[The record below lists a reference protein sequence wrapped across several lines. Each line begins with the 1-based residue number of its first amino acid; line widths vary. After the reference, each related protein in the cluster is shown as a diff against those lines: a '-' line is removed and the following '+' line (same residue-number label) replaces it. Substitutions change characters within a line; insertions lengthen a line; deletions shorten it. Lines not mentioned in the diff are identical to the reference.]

1 MAETDKETSEKE
13 NVAPAVQAE
22 AERFRLLQPA
32 FDRFENRHFAGLAAS
47 IALHLAILMGLKW
60 AIHPQPPKPMIVEVE
75 MLPAEPVKASP
86 HYSMAKAKPVSKSAQ
101 ARQKIRPPKQP
112 KPVPLTPDQEMSVQ
126 VVQAAPA
133 KPPRRGV
140 KGKGAAAPAVAL
152 PDASSPV
159 MGTSRAI
166 PGQAPAAATYQQADQ
181 QGAIQPRM
189 ASAGQQASS
198 RMQTNPAS
206 GVESEKGPALIA
218 SNTPAAQTLSPEY
231 RHSSN
236 RGGQFS
242 SQGGA
247 TQTAAGGGPRSEAN
261 RPYSLQASGSGSSSL
276 PVRGVQNGARV
287 SAPSATSVARAGG
300 LAPAEIR
307 SSGGQLA
314 NASGSSLS
322 PDHAR
327 VTGNMARAASPTP
340 AGNVAHAGGSTPTE
354 IRSSGGQL
362 ATAPSGT
369 VAPTQANVARG
380 KVEGGAAGSA
390 ASADFSSGAA
400 AGRGLPGEAR
410 VASGLQGSSHAGLSA
425 SSGRGLSAGDFSR
438 PGGGSSRGM
447 VEGAD
452 NGGQLLASA
461 GSARSIGPAV
471 SSMNAAIVPERGPAA
486 VSRVTD
492 DAGVSSM
499 QRVDARA
506 VAHQMD
512 SDRYEAKSLKVNSP
526 KTICELP
533 LMMAGFDRKPLPE
546 GLASIMGSESAMVM
560 EAPPELLPGNLQPT
574 YPPAALIGNLK
585 GVVTLRAQVLTNGQ
599 VGEMFVRP
607 PRAAGVLEQAA
618 METVRRW
625 RFKPARRNGEP
636 VPAWVN
642 IPIEYRNPT

>member
-1 MAETDKETSEKE
+1 MAETDKQTEAGILA
-13 NVAPAVQAE
+13 VAPADQAE
-22 AERFRLLQPA
+22 AERYRLLQPA

-75 MLPAEPVKASP
+75 MVPAEPIKASP
-86 HYSMAKAKPVSKSAQ
+86 HYSVAKAKPLSTKTQ
-101 ARQKIRPPKQP
+101 TRQKVRPPKQP
-112 KPVPLTPDQEMSVQ
+112 RPVPLKPDQEMSVQ

-133 KPPRRGV
+133 KPPKRGV

-181 QGAIQPRM
+181 AGALQPRM

-198 RMQTNPAS
+198 RMQAKPS
-206 GVESEKGPALIA
+206 PGVESESGPALIA
-218 SNTPAAQTLSPEY
+218 SNTPAAQTLAPEY

-247 TQTAAGGGPRSEAN
+247 AQTAAGGGPRSEASQ
-261 RPYSLQASGSGSSSL
+261 PYSLQASGSGSSSL
-276 PVRGVQNGARV
+276 PVRGVQSGART
-287 SAPSATSVARAGG
+287 SAPTAASVARAGG
-300 LAPAEIR
+300 MAPTEIR

-314 NASGSSLS
+314 NATGSSLS
-322 PDHAR
+322 PEQAR
-327 VTGNMARAASPTP
+327 AAGNMARVASPTP
-340 AGNVAHAGGSTPTE
+340 AGSVARAGGSTPTE

-362 ATAPSGT
+362 VSAPGSTIAPAQAKGT
-369 VAPTQANVARG
+369 
-380 KVEGGAAGSA
+380 GSA
-390 ASADFSSGAA
+390 SSAVASAADFSSGG
-400 AGRGLPGEAR
+400 AGRGMPGEERA
-410 VASGLQGSSHAGLSA
+410 ASGLQGSSRSGASA
-425 SSGRGLSAGDFSR
+425 STGRGLSSGDFSR
-438 PGGGSSRGM
+438 PGGGTSRGM
-447 VEGAD
+447 DEGGGS
-452 NGGQLLASA
+452 GGQLLASA

-471 SSMNAAIVPERGPAA
+471 SSMNAAIVPDRGSAM

-492 DAGVSSM
+492 DASASSM
-499 QRVDARA
+499 QRVEAQA
-506 VAHQMD
+506 IAHD
-512 SDRYEAKSLKVNSP
+512 IEERYEAKSVKVNSP

-533 LMMAGFDRKPLPE
+533 LMMAGFDRKPMPE

-560 EAPPELLPGNLQPT
+560 ESAPVLLPGNAQPT
-574 YPPAALIGNLK
+574 YPVTALAGRHQGI
-585 GVVTLRAQVLTNGQ
+585 VTVRAQVLTSGQ
-599 VGEMFVRP
+599 VGEIFIKRSSGAP
-607 PRAAGVLEQAA
+607 LLDQAA
-618 METVRRW
+618 ANTVRSW

-636 VPAWVN
+636 VSAWVN

>member
-1 MAETDKETSEKE
+1 MAETDKQTEAGILA
-13 NVAPAVQAE
+13 VAPADQAE

-75 MLPAEPVKASP
+75 MVPAEPVKASP
-86 HYSMAKAKPVSKSAQ
+86 HYSMAKAKPIS
-101 ARQKIRPPKQP
+101 RQSQTRHKTRPPKQP
-112 KPVPLTPDQEMSVQ
+112 KPTPLTPDQEMSVQ

-181 QGAIQPRM
+181 AGALQPRM

-198 RMQTNPAS
+198 RMQAKPAP
-206 GVESEKGPALIA
+206 GVESESGPALIA
-218 SNTPAAQTLSPEY
+218 SNTPAAQTLAPEY

-247 TQTAAGGGPRSEAN
+247 AQTAAGGGPRSEASQ
-261 RPYSLQASGSGSSSL
+261 PYSLQASGSGSSSL
-276 PVRGVQNGARV
+276 PVRGVQSGART
-287 SAPSATSVARAGG
+287 SAPTAASVARAGG
-300 LAPAEIR
+300 MAPTEIR

-314 NASGSSLS
+314 NATGSSLS
-322 PDHAR
+322 PEQAR
-327 VTGNMARAASPTP
+327 AAGNMARVASPTP
-340 AGNVAHAGGSTPTE
+340 AGSVARAGGSSPTE

-362 ATAPSGT
+362 ASAPGSTIAPEQAKGT
-369 VAPTQANVARG
+369 
-380 KVEGGAAGSA
+380 GSA
-390 ASADFSSGAA
+390 ASAVASAADFSSGA
-400 AGRGLPGEAR
+400 GRGMPGEERA
-410 VASGLQGSSHAGLSA
+410 ASGLQGSSRAGTSA
-425 SSGRGLSAGDFSR
+425 SSGRGLSSGDFSR
-438 PGGGSSRGM
+438 PGGGASRGM
-447 VEGAD
+447 DEAGG
-452 NGGQLLASA
+452 GGQLMASA
-461 GSARSIGPAV
+461 GSTRSLGPAV
-471 SSMNAAIVPERGPAA
+471 SSMNAAIVPERGSAM

-492 DAGVSSM
+492 DASASSM
-499 QRVDARA
+499 QRVEAQA
-506 VAHQMD
+506 IAHD
-512 SDRYEAKSLKVNSP
+512 IEERYEAKSVKVSSP

-533 LMMAGFDRKPLPE
+533 LMMAGFDRKPMPE

-560 EAPPELLPGNLQPT
+560 ESAPVLLPGNAQPT
-574 YPPAALIGNLK
+574 YPVTALAGRHQGI
-585 GVVTLRAQVLTNGQ
+585 VTVRAQVLTNGQ
-599 VGEMFVRP
+599 VGEIFIKRSSGAPM
-607 PRAAGVLEQAA
+607 LDQAA
-618 METVRRW
+618 AATVRGW

-636 VPAWVN
+636 VSAWVN

>member
-1 MAETDKETSEKE
+1 MAETDKQTETGILA
-13 NVAPAVQAE
+13 VAPADLAE
-22 AERFRLLQPA
+22 AERYRLLQPA

-75 MLPAEPVKASP
+75 MVPAEPIKASP
-86 HYSMAKAKPVSKSAQ
+86 HYSVAKAKPLSTKTQ
-101 ARQKIRPPKQP
+101 TRQKVRPPKQP
-112 KPVPLTPDQEMSVQ
+112 RPVPLKPDQEMSVQ

-133 KPPRRGV
+133 KPPKRGV

-181 QGAIQPRM
+181 AGALQPRM

-198 RMQTNPAS
+198 RMQAKPAP
-206 GVESEKGPALIA
+206 GVESESGPALIA
-218 SNTPAAQTLSPEY
+218 SNTPAAQTLAPEY

-247 TQTAAGGGPRSEAN
+247 AQTAAGGGPRSEASQ
-261 RPYSLQASGSGSSSL
+261 PYSLQASGSGSSSL
-276 PVRGVQNGARV
+276 PVRGVQSGART
-287 SAPSATSVARAGG
+287 SAPTAASVARAGG
-300 LAPAEIR
+300 MAPTEIR

-314 NASGSSLS
+314 NATGSSLS
-322 PDHAR
+322 PEQAR
-327 VTGNMARAASPTP
+327 AAGNMARVASPTP
-340 AGNVAHAGGSTPTE
+340 AGSVARAGGSTPTE

-362 ATAPSGT
+362 ASAPGSTIAPAQAKGT
-369 VAPTQANVARG
+369 
-380 KVEGGAAGSA
+380 GSA
-390 ASADFSSGAA
+390 SSAVASTADFSSGAA
-400 AGRGLPGEAR
+400 GRGMPGEERA
-410 VASGLQGSSHAGLSA
+410 ASGLQGSSRSGASA
-425 SSGRGLSAGDFSR
+425 SAGRGLSSGDFSR
-438 PGGGSSRGM
+438 PGGGTSRGM
-447 VEGAD
+447 DEGGGS
-452 NGGQLLASA
+452 GGQLLASA

-471 SSMNAAIVPERGPAA
+471 SSMNAAIVPDRGSAM

-492 DAGVSSM
+492 DASASSM
-499 QRVDARA
+499 QRVEAQA
-506 VAHQMD
+506 IAHD
-512 SDRYEAKSLKVNSP
+512 IEERYEAKSVKVNSP

-533 LMMAGFDRKPLPE
+533 LMMAGFDRKPMPE

-560 EAPPELLPGNLQPT
+560 ESAPVLLPGNAQPT
-574 YPPAALIGNLK
+574 YPVTALAGRHQGI
-585 GVVTLRAQVLTNGQ
+585 VTVRAQVLTSGQ
-599 VGEMFVRP
+599 VGEIFIKRSSGAP
-607 PRAAGVLEQAA
+607 LLDQAA
-618 METVRRW
+618 ANTVRSW

-636 VPAWVN
+636 VSAWVN